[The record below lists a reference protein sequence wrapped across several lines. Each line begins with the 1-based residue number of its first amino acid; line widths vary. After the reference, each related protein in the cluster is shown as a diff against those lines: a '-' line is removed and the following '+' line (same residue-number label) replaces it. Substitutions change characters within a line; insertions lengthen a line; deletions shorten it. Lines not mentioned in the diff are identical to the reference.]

1 MSPYRL
7 VFGKLCHLPVE
18 FEYKA
23 FWTIKQCNMK
33 IEEAGAHRKLDLQE
47 LEEIRNEAY
56 ENTLIYKERS
66 KVFHDQKIS
75 RKTFV
80 VGQKVFLHQS
90 KFKLFPVEIQNA
102 KTNKKF
108 VVNGYRL
115 KTLLRGFCK

>member
-1 MSPYRL
+1 
-7 VFGKLCHLPVE
+7 
-18 FEYKA
+18 
-23 FWTIKQCNMK
+23 MK

-90 KFKLFPVEIQNA
+90 KFKLFPGKLRSRWIGPFVVTHVFPYSAVEIQNA